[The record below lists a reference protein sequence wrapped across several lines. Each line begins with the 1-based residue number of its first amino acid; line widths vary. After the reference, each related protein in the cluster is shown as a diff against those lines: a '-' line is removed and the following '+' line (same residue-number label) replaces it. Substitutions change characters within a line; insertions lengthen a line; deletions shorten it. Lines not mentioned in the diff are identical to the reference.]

1 MQFFGPL
8 KAIYGAYQA
17 NQASKALRGLA
28 SQGEPQYR
36 DPNSILQEA
45 TSKTPTGYSA
55 AEKAAFMQNMQRL
68 NTLKYRNATQSN
80 PNLAQNVQSGIDYGN
95 VNALNEFASN
105 DANLRRERINRLA
118 SDIAQTDVRNTTNA
132 INNKRAMEQ
141 AYGQAY
147 QAGIGNVMNLFDDID
162 RSAASLTS
170 IVAPMA
176 ANTPTSGMQRASAP
190 PSLPPLPAK
199 SGVEVPSQL
208 TYDRVQPPLNTTMG
222 RESVTYGTN
231 TPVTPFPSYNQQDW
245 IMNPNMYNPYKY

>member
-147 QAGIGNVMNLFDDID
+147 QCDHI
-162 RSAASLTS
+162 
-170 IVAPMA
+170 
-176 ANTPTSGMQRASAP
+176 
-190 PSLPPLPAK
+190 
-199 SGVEVPSQL
+199 
-208 TYDRVQPPLNTTMG
+208 
-222 RESVTYGTN
+222 
-231 TPVTPFPSYNQQDW
+231 
-245 IMNPNMYNPYKY
+245 

>member
-1 MQFFGPL
+1 MSFFAPL

-17 NQASKALRGLA
+17 NQAGKALRNLA
-28 SQGEPQYR
+28 SQPEPTFR

-147 QAGIGNVMNLFDDID
+147 QAGIGNVMNLFDQID
-162 RSAASLTS
+162 RDAASLTS
-170 IVAPMA
+170 IVTGMPTGGGAPTQKGMTTQA
-176 ANTPTSGMQRASAP
+176 AP
-190 PSLPPLPAK
+190 LLPAK